1 MANKVSDWKIIATEG
16 ATVDGRTISPSWIN
30 EMADSYSLEEYGALV
45 WPEHSRDNY
54 DVYNGSNW
62 GEVIAL
68 KAEMRAGKLR
78 LLAKIAPN
86 ALLLSANSNGQK
98 IYTSIE
104 PEPNYQGKG
113 TCYLMGLA
121 VTDSPASSGTT
132 RLRFSRSNG
141 KETYLECSHLEE
153 IDFSECDNSSLVSNA
168 FHTLAR
174 FFQTGG
180 QLPGAENKPQEEEP
194 MNKEQFEKIEGTL
207 ASIVEKQ
214 ETQQTKL
221 DEFSTKLTAFSKQA
235 PTEAKPAESA
245 PEGETP
251 ENKQFSEVTTQ
262 LQTITESIS
271 SLQSQFKDLTKEAPG
286 QENAGEGASTKVEA
300 L

>member
-1 MANKVSDWKIIATEG
+1 
-16 ATVDGRTISPSWIN
+16 
-30 EMADSYSLEEYGALV
+30 
-45 WPEHSRDNY
+45 
-54 DVYNGSNW
+54 
-62 GEVIAL
+62 
-68 KAEMRAGKLR
+68 
-78 LLAKIAPN
+78 
-86 ALLLSANSNGQK
+86 
-98 IYTSIE
+98 
-104 PEPNYQGKG
+104 
-113 TCYLMGLA
+113 
-121 VTDSPASSGTT
+121 
-132 RLRFSRSNG
+132 
-141 KETYLECSHLEE
+141 
-153 IDFSECDNSSLVSNA
+153 
-168 FHTLAR
+168 
-174 FFQTGG
+174 
-180 QLPGAENKPQEEEP
+180 